1 MNKIKWTGASL
12 NISASI
18 IQATAIVS
26 LQWIAWIFLIISVIV
41 WGYVAYRE
49 RDFARLTQQTVFI
62 VIASIALYNWLK
74 HV

>member
-12 NISASI
+12 NITASI
-18 IQATAIVS
+18 IQATAIIS
-26 LQWIAWIFLIISVIV
+26 LQWLAWIFLILSVII
-41 WGYVAYRE
+41 WGHVAYKE

-62 VIASIALYNWLK
+62 LIASIALYNWLK

>member
-12 NISASI
+12 NITASI

-26 LQWIAWIFLIISVIV
+26 LQWIAWIFLILSVII
-41 WGYVAYRE
+41 WGYVAYKE